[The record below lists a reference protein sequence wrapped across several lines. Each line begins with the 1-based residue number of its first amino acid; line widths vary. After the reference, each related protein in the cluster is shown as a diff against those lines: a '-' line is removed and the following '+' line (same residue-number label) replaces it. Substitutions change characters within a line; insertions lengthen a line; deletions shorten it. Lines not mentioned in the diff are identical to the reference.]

1 MIVRSNTTLDDICHL
16 VGFSATIRLIEW
28 HGGGHVYV
36 PDAATPDHPLSK
48 LMGESALRALCEEF
62 GGQMVWVP
70 ADVAGQHRA
79 ALNLKKHVAKR
90 YLKGEGSDT
99 IALALDIS
107 RRQVQ
112 RIRRELEAAGILP
125 VILRGKN
132 EGEGL

>member
-1 MIVRSNTTLDDICHL
+1 MIVRANTNLDDVCHL

-28 HGGGHVYV
+28 HGGGHIYV
-36 PDAATPDHPLSK
+36 PDQATPDHPLAK
-48 LMGESALRALCEEF
+48 LMGESALRALCDEF

-79 ALNLKKHVAKR
+79 ALDQKKQVARR

-99 IALALDIS
+99 IAQALDIS

-112 RIRRELEAAGILP
+112 RIRRELETAGILP
-125 VILRGKN
+125 VILRGKQ
-132 EGEGL
+132 EVD